1 MVIAGPSST
10 FVSTSF
16 LKTLSNVPSAQ
27 RALARLRTASAGAY
41 IYVSTLVAVVG
52 GIAILGEPVTL
63 AMVGGG
69 GMVIAGVVLAQQ
81 LKKRES

>member
-1 MVIAGPSST
+1 MLHV
-10 FVSTSF
+10 
-16 LKTLSNVPSAQ
+16 
-27 RALARLRTASAGAY
+27 RARIGGAHLERECA
-41 IYVSTLVAVVG
+41 IHRLVAVVG

-81 LKKRES
+81 LKKRVS